1 MCSTTRM
8 AQARRR
14 RVPHNRS
21 YTAALAATAMRGV
34 RGAGHE
40 VDLIDLIEDG
50 FIPVM
55 TKDDLA
61 GWRLKSVVDPVAADY
76 QRRLMEA
83 DHLALVIELTHTADT
98 LIVPMV
104 VATVLATLVTRYLD
118 GYSIYSLRLPA
129 QSLLRH

>member
-14 RVPHNRS
+14 TSPT
-21 YTAALAATAMRGV
+21 TAATPPLLAAAAMRGV

-50 FIPVM
+50 FNPVM

-83 DHLALVIELTHTADT
+83 DHLVFHADAGERCRDENDAGG
-98 LIVPMV
+98 PR
-104 VATVLATLVTRYLD
+104 ARD
-118 GYSIYSLRLPA
+118 
-129 QSLLRH
+129 

>member
-50 FIPVM
+50 FNPVM

-83 DHLALVIELTHTADT
+83 DHLVFHAD
-98 LIVPMV
+98 
-104 VATVLATLVTRYLD
+104 AGERCRD
-118 GYSIYSLRLPA
+118 GNDAGGPRA
-129 QSLLRH
+129 RD